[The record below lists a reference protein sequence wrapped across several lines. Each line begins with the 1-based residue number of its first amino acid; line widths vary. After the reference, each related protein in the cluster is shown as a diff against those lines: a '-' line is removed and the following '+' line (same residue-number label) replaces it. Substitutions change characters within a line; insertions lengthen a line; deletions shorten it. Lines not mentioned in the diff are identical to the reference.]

1 MKTKTSDNPTPRNLE
16 SGFSDDGAG
25 TIRCLCS
32 TCRSSVPFCS
42 VRMSGHEKSNYAGL
56 YARQAYQTKKD
67 SLSQPATA
75 ARNLRYETDATIAQR
90 FANFAAKAS
99 PAFGKFY
106 RFSDSTP
113 IDVSSSNEMKTSS
126 TSRSH
131 TQQRLIRNILVP
143 IDFSDCSMAGLKY
156 AVRFGKE
163 TGARIIVLHVT
174 DLGPVMM
181 TTGRGDYDSP
191 AYIAAAKRQCGD
203 QMQAFLKRVELKG
216 VPIKTSAVVGYCPG
230 AIYEAAAKEG
240 ADLIIISTH
249 GRTGLRRA
257 FIGSVA
263 EGTVRHA
270 ACPVLVVP
278 SFSLEGKRGSSETA
292 RQPAQRTPA
301 KQPSARSRLSK
312 S

>member
-1 MKTKTSDNPTPRNLE
+1 
-16 SGFSDDGAG
+16 
-25 TIRCLCS
+25 
-32 TCRSSVPFCS
+32 
-42 VRMSGHEKSNYAGL
+42 
-56 YARQAYQTKKD
+56 
-67 SLSQPATA
+67 
-75 ARNLRYETDATIAQR
+75 
-90 FANFAAKAS
+90 
-99 PAFGKFY
+99 
-106 RFSDSTP
+106 
-113 IDVSSSNEMKTSS
+113 MKTSRV
-126 TSRSH
+126 SRARAR
-131 TQQRLIRNILVP
+131 QRLIHTILVP
-143 IDFSDCSMAGLKY
+143 VDFSDCSLAGLTY
-156 AVRFGKE
+156 AVRFAKE
-163 TGARIIVLHVT
+163 VGARIVVVHVA

-191 AYIAAAKRQCGD
+191 TYIEAARRRCGD
-203 QMQAFLKRVELKG
+203 QMKDFLKRVSFDG
-216 VPIKTSAVVGYCPG
+216 VPVDASAVAGYCPG